1 MLLSHE
7 SRMEKGNGMTFW
19 HSNQL
24 AFLLRK
30 RERMGKGINKYYEM
44 YKVYLMSLLQHSS
57 RKYFYN
63 RNLSDHEHIL
73 IKLLRV
79 PQNEYLEK

>member
-30 RERMGKGINKYYEM
+30 RERMGKGINNRAGSHKYYEM

-63 RNLSDHEHIL
+63 RNLSD
-73 IKLLRV
+73 
-79 PQNEYLEK
+79 Y